1 MRVAALY
8 DIHGNLPALEA
19 VLADPRCASA
29 DIIVCGGDLC
39 AGPMPVEVF
48 ELMRLRD
55 ALFVRGNADRE
66 LTGWPAEG
74 FADEE
79 LELFRAWPTS
89 LSLDIEGLG
98 PAVFCHGTP
107 RSDNEILTRL
117 TPDEAIDE
125 ACGGM
130 PLVVGGHTHVQFDRV
145 AGRTRFVNAGSVGM
159 PYEGRTAA
167 FWALLGPGSEFVAT
181 SYNVDAAV
189 AAIRATGYPE
199 ADDLVETLLSPH
211 SGDEASE
218 YFESLR
224 GA

>member
-1 MRVAALY
+1 MTVAALY
-8 DIHGNLPALEA
+8 DIHGNLPALKA

-29 DIIVCGGDLC
+29 DIVVCGGDLC

-55 ALFVRGNADRE
+55 GLFVRGNADRE
-66 LTGWPAEG
+66 LSGWPAEG
-74 FADEE
+74 FVDEE
-79 LELFRAWPTS
+79 LELFGAWPTS
-89 LSLDIEGLG
+89 LRLDVDGLG
-98 PAVFCHGTP
+98 PVVFCHGTP

-117 TPDEAIDE
+117 TPDEEIDD

-130 PLVVGGHTHVQFDRV
+130 PVVVGGHTHVQFDRV

-167 FWALLGPGSEFVAT
+167 FWALLGPDIELVAT
-181 SYNVDAAV
+181 PYDVDAAV
-189 AAIRATGYPE
+189 SAIRATGYPE
-199 ADDLVETLLSPH
+199 AGDLADTLLSPR
-211 SGDEASE
+211 SGDEASA